1 MNPTTRVALL
11 TLGALAITEIG
22 FALFS
27 GGLRARL
34 RPYIRDLRFQKAVLL
49 SASSIQYG
57 LQWSFRLLR
66 WALRLILL
74 SVLLPI
80 IGLHYPQTD
89 GLARQVLAWL
99 GERLWWVVVSCW
111 NYLPN
116 LLTILVTLAL
126 GRGALKLNSVFF
138 GAAQRGEITLPGFDR
153 RWAEPTR
160 QIVFALTLL
169 VVFSTVLPLL
179 PGAASPVF
187 RGASILVGVLLSLG
201 SGPAVT
207 NLVSGLSLTY
217 SNAFQV
223 GDVVLIGGYAGRVV
237 ERTLLITRLR
247 TFKQEEVTIPN
258 STVMNGKIVNY
269 SNTAREGRL
278 LFYVGVTL
286 GYDVSPEHV
295 EKILLQAAAEPQ
307 GWCLQP
313 APFVLHTQLEGSWVG
328 YELNVAVD
336 RPENTLDIYSALRR
350 RILESFH
357 AAGIELMTP
366 TIHALRDANFSTVP
380 RDLKAP
386 GQPEHSFQVR
396 VIS

>member
-34 RPYIRDLRFQKAVLL
+34 RPYIRDVRFQKAVLL
-49 SASSIQYG
+49 SAGSIQHG

-89 GLARQVLAWL
+89 GLARQALTWL

-116 LLTILVTLAL
+116 LLTILATLAL

-138 GAAQRGEITLPGFDR
+138 GAAQRGDITLPGFDR

-223 GDVVLIGGYAGRVV
+223 GDVVLIGGYAGTVV

-258 STVMNGKIVNY
+258 STVMNGKVVNY
-269 SNTAREGRL
+269 STTAREGKL

-286 GYDVSPEHV
+286 GYDVPPSQVHQV
-295 EKILLQAAAEPQ
+295 LLQAAAEPQ

-313 APFVLHTQLEGSWVG
+313 APFVLQTQLEGSWVG
-328 YELNVAVD
+328 YELNVAID
-336 RPENTLDIYSALRR
+336 HPENTLDIYSALRR

-357 AAGIELMTP
+357 GAGIELMTP
-366 TIHALRDANFSTVP
+366 TIHALRDANPSTVP
-380 RDLKAP
+380 RDLRTP
-386 GQPEHSFQVR
+386 GHTEHSFQVR